1 MKQEK
6 VSVSYRHMCSDY
18 NVIDSEL
25 TNRDFPGNPVAK
37 TPRSQCRGPRF
48 NRWSGNRSYIPQ
60 LRARMP
66 QLKIPQAATKTWC
79 SQIVGFFL
87 ITNKM

>member
-6 VSVSYRHMCSDY
+6 VSTISYRLMCSDH

-25 TNRDFPGNPVAK
+25 TNRDFPGDPVTK
-37 TPRSQCRGPRF
+37 IPCSQCRGPRF
-48 NRWSGNRSYIPQ
+48 NPWSENRSYIPQ

-66 QLKIPQAATKTWC
+66 QLKIPQAATKTWY
-79 SQIVGFFL
+79 SQINNVYVFF
-87 ITNKM
+87 